1 MKIENAIKQKV
12 FKSESEK
19 LVINLAYTAGW
30 LAGEQHRFFKL
41 YGLSVQQ
48 YNVLRI
54 LRGQKGNPVSLGLI
68 QERMLDKMSNAS
80 RLVEKL
86 KLKKLID
93 RRVCKSDR
101 RQVEVVITELG
112 LTLLT
117 QIDEARIQMEHITS
131 NLNENEKQ
139 IFNQLLDKLREN
151 KE

>member
-1 MKIENAIKQKV
+1 
-12 FKSESEK
+12 
-19 LVINLAYTAGW
+19 
-30 LAGEQHRFFKL
+30 
-41 YGLSVQQ
+41 
-48 YNVLRI
+48 VLRI

>member
-1 MKIENAIKQKV
+1 MKIEEAIKQKA

-30 LAGEQHRFFKL
+30 LAGEQHRFFKP
-41 YGLSVQQ
+41 YGISVQQ

-68 QERMLDKMSNAS
+68 QERVLDKMSNAS

-86 KLKKLID
+86 KLKKLVD

-112 LTLLT
+112 LALLT
-117 QIDEARIQMEHITS
+117 NIDAAHNQMEHIAS
-131 NLNENEKQ
+131 NLNEKEKQ
-139 IFNQLLDKLREN
+139 TFNQLLDKLREN
-151 KE
+151 EE